1 MKVLLLIAMTISFQ
15 VVNDSSWKK
24 ECCSKIFEISDLS
37 LVNSYLKTQVAWV
50 QSHGRTR
57 LPASRVTAWRV
68 GFNTPAHYT
77 DHETHCGGHHFD
89 QLTPKTCNVCGGRPG
104 TNRYVSDRYNTGTIT
119 GNYKSGGTIKFKYE
133 MTANHKGYFLAKLC
147 VNDRQRFTPAQSCFD
162 K

>member
-1 MKVLLLIAMTISFQ
+1 MIL
-15 VVNDSSWKK
+15 NGKK
-24 ECCSKIFEISDLS
+24 NAVPEYQKFSDLS
-37 LVNSYLKTQVAWV
+37 LVNTYFKIQVAWV

-119 GNYKSGGTIKFKYE
+119 GSYKSGGTIKFKYE